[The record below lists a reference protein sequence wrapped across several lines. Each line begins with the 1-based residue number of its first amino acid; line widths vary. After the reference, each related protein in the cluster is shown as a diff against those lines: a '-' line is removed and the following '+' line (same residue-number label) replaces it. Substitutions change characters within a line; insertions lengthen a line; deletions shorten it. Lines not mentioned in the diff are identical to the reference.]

1 MLLLLMVEEGGGG
14 SEGINGCII
23 RLTVIRFAVAGLLE
37 MVVVVLCFVFCV
49 LCFVFGFLFLLF
61 FFFIVSRFRKIIIF
75 ACMCPFE
82 CDRKKYRLG

>member
-49 LCFVFGFLFLLF
+49 LCFVFGFLFFCF
-61 FFFIVSRFRKIIIF
+61 FFYCVKVSQNYYF
-75 ACMCPFE
+75 CMYVSF
-82 CDRKKYRLG
+82 